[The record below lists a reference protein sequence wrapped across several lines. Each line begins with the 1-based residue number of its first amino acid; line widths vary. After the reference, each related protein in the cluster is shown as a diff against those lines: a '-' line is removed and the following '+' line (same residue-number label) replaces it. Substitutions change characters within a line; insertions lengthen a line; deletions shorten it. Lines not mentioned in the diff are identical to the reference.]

1 LFSFGYH
8 RAEIIGALCSVIVIW
23 VLTIWLVIEA
33 YDRIKN
39 LDKLKIDARIML
51 ITSILGLLANL
62 VMGKVLH
69 SHGSHGHSHAGGGHG
84 HSHGGDHSHS
94 LNDRKS
100 HHSHNERKSQ
110 QKSLNNNHAHS
121 HDNN

>member
-1 LFSFGYH
+1 MAKKATKTFSFGYH

-33 YDRIKN
+33 HDRIKN

-51 ITSILGLLANL
+51 VTSILGLMANL

-69 SHGSHGHSHAGGGHG
+69 SHGSHAGHSHSGGHG
-84 HSHGGDHSHS
+84 HSHEDHG
-94 LNDRKS
+94 
-100 HHSHNERKSQ
+100 HSHNNEK
-110 QKSLNNNHAHS
+110 
-121 HDNN
+121 